1 MKIVKYMHLSLIF
14 LPNIKYSRVMF
25 IISIKIMIMLLA
37 KVIKNVHQLKMIKC
51 IIINTN
57 LVLMLKIF
65 RKSMVDKDKGKS
77 KGKDKDKDN
86 RGNIQR
92 VEVRVIPQIF
102 LKEKNKW
109 LERQLAFKQN
119 LLIKNQLLMVLVQ
132 EVKWIISVVQV
143 LVKMIKIY

>member
-1 MKIVKYMHLSLIF
+1 
-14 LPNIKYSRVMF
+14 
-25 IISIKIMIMLLA
+25 
-37 KVIKNVHQLKMIKC
+37 
-51 IIINTN
+51 
-57 LVLMLKIF
+57 
-65 RKSMVDKDKGKS
+65 MVDKDKSKS

-102 LKEKNKW
+102 SKEKNKW
-109 LERQLAFKQN
+109 LEHQLAYKQN